1 MSKGSAVSATELL
14 QIVFVVL
21 KLCGVIDWE
30 WHIILLP
37 MLIHLLIMVGT
48 LVFACS
54 INRQKKL
61 RAEDGAERK

>member
-1 MSKGSAVSATELL
+1 MSKSSAVSATELL

-54 INRQKKL
+54 INRQKNL